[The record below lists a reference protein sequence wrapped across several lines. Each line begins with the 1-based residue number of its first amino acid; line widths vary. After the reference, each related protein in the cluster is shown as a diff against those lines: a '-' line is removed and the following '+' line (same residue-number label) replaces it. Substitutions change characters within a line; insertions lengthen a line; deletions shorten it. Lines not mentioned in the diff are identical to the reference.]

1 MDKATL
7 EKIKETLLADKKRLE
22 NELAKFTHKNQA
34 VPGDYNADFPKLGDS
49 EDENAQEVAEYDNR
63 RAMEQTL
70 ENELEDTNKSLGAIE
85 AGAYG
90 VCKYCKQPIDDARLI
105 ARPTSSSCVACKK
118 KLKGEA

>member
-1 MDKATL
+1 MNKDSL

-22 NELAKFTHKNQA
+22 SELAKFTHKNQA
-34 VPGDYNADFPKLGDS
+34 VPGDYSADFPQLGES

-70 ENELEDTNKSLGAIE
+70 ENELEDTNKSIAAIE
-85 AGAYG
+85 AGTYG
-90 VCKYCKQPIDDARLI
+90 VCKYCKEQIDEARLI